1 MSVTDEGARR
11 LPEPEVG
18 AVVEAVV
25 AERMTNP
32 GG

>member
-11 LPEPEVG
+11 LPDDEVG
-18 AVVEAVV
+18 AVVETVV